1 MAKNT
6 YSQSLLERNYYNFL
20 VSTLFSLAC
29 FLQAAMLTPELSK
42 VVTNPSF

>member
-6 YSQSLLERNYYNFL
+6 YSQSLLERNSYNFL
-20 VSTLFSLAC
+20 ILTLFSLAC
-29 FLQAAMLTPELSK
+29 FLQSALLTPELSK